1 MHISVF
7 RELHLTQKF
16 TLSFLALASFMFLMP
31 GLGHF
36 ASVLISFAVI
46 FTLASGN
53 IFGGIVTASN
63 KSYVALAAIF

>member
-1 MHISVF
+1 MHISAI
-7 RELHLTQKF
+7 RELHLTQKV

-36 ASVLISFAVI
+36 ASALISLAVI
-46 FTLASGN
+46 FTFASGN
-53 IFGGIVTASN
+53 IFGGIITGSN